1 MAHMAR
7 DAAVHQQCSPIGS
20 RTQSKEAK
28 WTSALKMMLADLAM
42 VQGWAA
48 EYQQW
53 LWAQSRR
60 ADAARPGA
68 PVGDAPAEAGPREE
82 P

>member
-1 MAHMAR
+1 
-7 DAAVHQQCSPIGS
+7 
-20 RTQSKEAK
+20 
-28 WTSALKMMLADLAM
+28 MMLADLAM